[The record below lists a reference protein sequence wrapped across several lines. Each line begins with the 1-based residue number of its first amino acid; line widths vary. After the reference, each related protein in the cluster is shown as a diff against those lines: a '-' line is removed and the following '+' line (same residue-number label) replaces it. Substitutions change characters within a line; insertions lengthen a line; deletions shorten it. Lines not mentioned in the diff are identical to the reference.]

1 MWNLKITWA
10 HRYRDQGGG
19 CLQQSG
25 GGGGMGN
32 VAVVTGEGGQ
42 KVQNSSYKINMSDKD
57 VQHCDYS

>member
-10 HRYRDQGGG
+10 HRYRDQVGG
-19 CLQQSG
+19 CLKQSG

-32 VAVVTGEGGQ
+32 VAVVTVEGGQ

>member
-1 MWNLKITWA
+1 MELENNLV
-10 HRYRDQGGG
+10 GG
-19 CLQQSG
+19 CLKHRG

-32 VAVVTGEGGQ
+32 VAVVTVEGGQ